1 MSFGG
6 FDPEILQDFLT
17 ECGELLE
24 ELEGDLVSL
33 ESSPNDL
40 DLVNQVF
47 RALHTIKGSAS
58 FLAMTNLVAIAH
70 AAETALNAAR
80 NGTVVV
86 DAPLMDLLLA
96 AVDTVKRQFEQIQA
110 GDEIEAPDANLVE
123 TLTAIGEGRQST
135 ASATALAAA
144 GAATAGSAEAPAES
158 GAPAGPYGA
167 SSSPLELGPSKAD
180 LFEFL
185 VADVDDTLERI
196 DEQLQALAD
205 EAARQ
210 AASAE
215 LGDLCEALAR
225 SVEFFE
231 FDSMGRLVTVLN
243 DASKA
248 IEDLEPEAVTQ
259 LLPLLTAV
267 HCLIAEQTKGLHAQ
281 AVWEWPIDTFIDQ
294 IEAVIRD
301 GGSDTPLPDD
311 ATPQDIL
318 ATQGVWSSDTAAP
331 AEPASVA
338 STSAAPAAPPPVI
351 AESKPTEEQPAA
363 DQAASSQ
370 PGSKPEPKRA
380 AASTIEQ
387 TIRVE
392 VGRLESLMNLVG
404 ELVLQKNRV
413 SSMSRKLASIGNSEE
428 REAFATAASELDRVT
443 GDIQLAV
450 MRTRMQPLE
459 KLFGKYPR
467 LIRDLAQKTCK
478 KIELV
483 IEGAETEVDKS
494 VIEELGDPLV
504 HVLRNSADHGVEGPE
519 ERAEAGKDPLG
530 TIKLTAANEGG
541 VVKVTI
547 EDDGKGLSREKI
559 GAKALERGIVTET
572 ELATM
577 SDREVMRF
585 IFAAGFS
592 TAAAVSDLSGR
603 GVGMDVVRT
612 NIEKL
617 KGSVDVDSEPGKWT
631 RITFTIPL
639 TVAIMPAMMVDVS
652 GEIYAVPLGSILEI
666 VRPSDEDLWS
676 IGTGPVMRLRD
687 EVIPILNAAEE
698 FNVPED
704 ERQEGPFAVVLS
716 LQERT
721 IGLMVS
727 GLIGQ
732 QEIVIKPLE
741 VGDKSGPFSGTTVRD
756 DGGVS
761 LIVDIGELMR
771 RSSARASATP
781 VPA

>member
-80 NGTVVV
+80 NGTIVV

-96 AVDTVKRQFEQIQA
+96 AVDTVKRQFEQLQA
-110 GDEIEAPDANLVE
+110 GDEMEAPDANLVE
-123 TLTAIGEGRQST
+123 TLTAIGEGRQTT
-135 ASATALAAA
+135 APA
-144 GAATAGSAEAPAES
+144 AATAGGTSDAGDQTPDETA
-158 GAPAGPYGA
+158 APAGPYGA
-167 SSSPLELGPSKAD
+167 SSTPLELGPSKAD

-196 DEQLQALAD
+196 DEQLKALAD
-205 EAARQ
+205 EAARH

-231 FDSMGRLVTVLN
+231 FDSMARLVTVLN

-248 IEDLEPEAVTQ
+248 VEDLESDAVNQ
-259 LLPLLTAV
+259 LLPLLAAA

-281 AVWEWPIDTFIDQ
+281 AVWEWPIDTFVDQ

-301 GGSDTPLPDD
+301 GGSDATIPDN
-311 ATPQDIL
+311 ATPQDVL
-318 ATQGVWSSDTAAP
+318 ETQGVWS
-331 AEPASVA
+331 
-338 STSAAPAAPPPVI
+338 TSNAGAPAAPSAESTPATPATPVI
-351 AESKPTEEQPAA
+351 AEAKPADGQPA
-363 DQAASSQ
+363 
-370 PGSKPEPKRA
+370 GSKPEPKRA
-380 AASTIEQ
+380 AASAIEQ

-413 SSMSRKLASIGNSEE
+413 SAMSRKLATTGTSEE
-428 REAFATAASELDRVT
+428 REAFAAAASELDRVT

-467 LIRDLAQKTCK
+467 LIRDLAQKTGK

-504 HVLRNSADHGVEGPE
+504 HVLRNSADHGVEGPD
-519 ERAEAGKDPLG
+519 ERTESGKEALG
-530 TIKLTAANEGG
+530 TIKLSAANEGG
-541 VVKVTI
+541 VVK
-547 EDDGKGLSREKI
+547 
-559 GAKALERGIVTET
+559 
-572 ELATM
+572 
-577 SDREVMRF
+577 
-585 IFAAGFS
+585 
-592 TAAAVSDLSGR
+592 
-603 GVGMDVVRT
+603 
-612 NIEKL
+612 
-617 KGSVDVDSEPGKWT
+617 
-631 RITFTIPL
+631 
-639 TVAIMPAMMVDVS
+639 
-652 GEIYAVPLGSILEI
+652 
-666 VRPSDEDLWS
+666 
-676 IGTGPVMRLRD
+676 
-687 EVIPILNAAEE
+687 
-698 FNVPED
+698 
-704 ERQEGPFAVVLS
+704 
-716 LQERT
+716 
-721 IGLMVS
+721 
-727 GLIGQ
+727 
-732 QEIVIKPLE
+732 
-741 VGDKSGPFSGTTVRD
+741 
-756 DGGVS
+756 
-761 LIVDIGELMR
+761 
-771 RSSARASATP
+771 
-781 VPA
+781 

>member
-70 AAETALNAAR
+70 AAEPALNAAR
-80 NGTVVV
+80 NGTIVV

-96 AVDTVKRQFEQIQA
+96 AVDTVKRQFEQLQA
-110 GDEIEAPDANLVE
+110 GDEMETPDANLVE
-123 TLTAIGEGRQST
+123 TLTAIGEGRQT
-135 ASATALAAA
+135 TATA
-144 GAATAGSAEAPAES
+144 AATAGGTSDAGDQTPDESA
-158 GAPAGPYGA
+158 APAGPYGA
-167 SSSPLELGPSKAD
+167 SSTPLELGPSKAD

-196 DEQLQALAD
+196 DEQLKALAD

-231 FDSMGRLVTVLN
+231 FDSMARLVTVLN

-248 IEDLEPEAVTQ
+248 VEDLESDAVNQ
-259 LLPLLTAV
+259 LLPLLAAA

-281 AVWEWPIDTFIDQ
+281 AVWEWPIDTFVDQ

-301 GGSDTPLPDD
+301 GGSDASIPDN
-311 ATPQDIL
+311 ATPEDIL
-318 ATQGVWSSDTAAP
+318 TTQGVWSSAADAQAEAAAANSSGDAAAP
-331 AEPASVA
+331 STPDSPA
-338 STSAAPAAPPPVI
+338 TPVI
-351 AESKPTEEQPAA
+351 AEAQPADGQPAA
-363 DQAASSQ
+363 
-370 PGSKPEPKRA
+370 SKPEPKRN
-380 AASTIEQ
+380 AASAIEQ

-413 SSMSRKLASIGNSEE
+413 SAMSRKLATTGTSEE
-428 REAFATAASELDRVT
+428 REAFAAAASELDRVT

-467 LIRDLAQKTCK
+467 LIRDLAQKTGK

-519 ERAEAGKDPLG
+519 DRTESGKEALG
-530 TIKLTAANEGG
+530 TIKLSAANEGG

-652 GEIYAVPLGSILEI
+652 SEIYAVPLGSILEI
-666 VRPSDEDLWS
+666 VRPSQEDLFS

-698 FNVPED
+698 FDVADED
-704 ERQEGPFAVVLS
+704 RQEGPFAVVLS

-771 RSSARASATP
+771 RSSARASAAP